1 MNSARRHVDYHHK
14 MIKLPKID
22 ARKKSFELDGSENL
36 GGYRLKPKLNV
47 AKHGTITKKK
57 PIG

>member
-1 MNSARRHVDYHHK
+1 

-57 PIG
+57 PVG